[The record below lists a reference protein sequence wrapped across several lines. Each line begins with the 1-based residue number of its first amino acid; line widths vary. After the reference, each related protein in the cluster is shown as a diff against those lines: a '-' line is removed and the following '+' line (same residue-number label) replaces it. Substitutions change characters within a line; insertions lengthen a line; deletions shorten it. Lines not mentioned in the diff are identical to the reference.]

1 VSGAAGACWAGV
13 GRAPARGTGAC
24 VGEGEAALGARAGR
38 SRVAVEV
45 RAPVAAPAGEPE
57 SVPVAG
63 SPEASV

>member
-1 VSGAAGACWAGV
+1 
-13 GRAPARGTGAC
+13 
-24 VGEGEAALGARAGR
+24 
-38 SRVAVEV
+38 VEV